1 MDPYILAKRIL
12 EWVEEDAPLGD
23 ITSEYLA
30 PEGTK
35 VEAAIIAKS
44 EGVVACLNDIVQALR
59 VLGIDSRTLVREGES
74 IRGSQ
79 EIAILRGDAKRILL
93 LERTVLNVLS
103 ILFGIATKTKRFVEM
118 VRRVNPRV
126 RVAATRKT
134 IPGLRELS
142 KKAVAIGGGDT
153 HRLSLSDAIL
163 IKDNHIALVGGVE
176 RAIELA
182 KSRKSF
188 VHKVEIEVSNIE
200 DALKAARL
208 GVDAIL
214 LDNMGVEEVAQV
226 LGELSRLGLR
236 DKVIVEVSGGIDE
249 DNIVEYAKLGP
260 DVISTSS
267 ITMRPDKVDLSL
279 EILRVIP

>member
-79 EIAILRGDAKRILL
+79 EIAILRGGAKRILL

-226 LGELSRLGLR
+226 LSELSRLGLR

>member
-23 ITSEYLA
+23 ITSEYLV

-182 KSRKSF
+182 RSRKSF

>member
-79 EIAILRGDAKRILL
+79 EIAILRGGAKRILL

-182 KSRKSF
+182 RSRKSF

-226 LGELSRLGLR
+226 LSELSRLGLR